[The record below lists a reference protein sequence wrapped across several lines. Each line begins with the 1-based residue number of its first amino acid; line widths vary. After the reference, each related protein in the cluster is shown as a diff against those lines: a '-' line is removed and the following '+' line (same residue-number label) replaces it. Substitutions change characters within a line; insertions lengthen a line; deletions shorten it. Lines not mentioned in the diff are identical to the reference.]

1 MRPVESSSRSRYVQ
15 RNQGAERVGQVLEI
29 LSLAARPLSLQELSQ
44 QLGMHASTAHRLLK
58 TLEDQDLITRPDGT
72 ELYRL
77 GPTILRLAT
86 RMLSQYPVR
95 DVAAPYLYRLAA
107 DLGLTVSL
115 AKYEDGYVTYLDCKE
130 GPEPIHI
137 VLRSGGTAPA
147 HCVPSGWVQLA
158 YLGNAELDW
167 LAERGLCPTGSGTP
181 IDLPSFRRHLETVRR
196 NGYAVG
202 GDWLPG
208 VDGIAVPILDS
219 FSRPI
224 AAISAITFAGQLPA
238 TRVPEMVA
246 AMRRAADEVA
256 AQLGNLPSGER
267 AGPRLVPPPDD
278 PERMPQRF
286 P

>member
-1 MRPVESSSRSRYVQ
+1 MKVHAPHGDVKVKFQFRYHRLRRALTAGCVIGQTRLLAGGEATGVAHIRRPGRSIMRPVESSSRSRYVQ

-158 YLGNAELDW
+158 YLGNAELDR
-167 LAERGLCPTGSGTP
+167 LAERGLCPNGSGTP

-208 VDGIAVPILDS
+208 VDGIAVRD
-219 FSRPI
+219 
-224 AAISAITFAGQLPA
+224 
-238 TRVPEMVA
+238 
-246 AMRRAADEVA
+246 
-256 AQLGNLPSGER
+256 
-267 AGPRLVPPPDD
+267 PR
-278 PERMPQRF
+278 
-286 P
+286 